1 MKYQTKQRDKIEQ
14 ALFSRP
20 EEHFTAEQLL
30 ALLEP
35 RGVSRATL
43 YRTLQKLLAEGR
55 IRKYEAGEGVG
66 ACYQSAIAPACAKHY
81 HLKCSGCGQ
90 LFHMECGMVREL
102 EEHIK
107 EEHNF
112 RLDPARTVFYGLC
125 QACQQKEKP

>member
-35 RGVSRATL
+35 RAFPGHALSHAA
-43 YRTLQKLLAEGR
+43 KLLAEGR

-66 ACYQSAIAPACAKHY
+66 ACYQSAIAPACAKTLSSKMQRLRAAFSY
-81 HLKCSGCGQ
+81 
-90 LFHMECGMVREL
+90 GMR
-102 EEHIK
+102 
-107 EEHNF
+107 
-112 RLDPARTVFYGLC
+112 DGARIGRTY
-125 QACQQKEKP
+125 